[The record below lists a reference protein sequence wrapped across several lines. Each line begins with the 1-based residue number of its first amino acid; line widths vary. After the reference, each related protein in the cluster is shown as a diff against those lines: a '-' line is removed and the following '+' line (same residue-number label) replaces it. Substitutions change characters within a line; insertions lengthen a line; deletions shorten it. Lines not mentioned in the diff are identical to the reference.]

1 MLAPSGLHARS
12 GVSLPAQTVP
22 GPTTTTTSSLP
33 SAVTTVPEGCPGPP
47 AWFAVFTGRL
57 ERTEGSAGIF
67 TVLQVRAGA
76 PDAVVVGTEVR
87 VSYGTDVRFLEVG
100 TSYIVGMA
108 SDPVTLALAS
118 TVRDSPDLFGGA
130 ELAGSREACPEFEQP
145 ARTLR
150 LDGTS
155 VDTAV
160 LSGLSDARWVLLVVI
175 VVPPAIVVV
184 ALLAAV
190 RWRRGGRR

>member
-1 MLAPSGLHARS
+1 
-12 GVSLPAQTVP
+12 
-22 GPTTTTTSSLP
+22 
-33 SAVTTVPEGCPGPP
+33 
-47 AWFAVFTGRL
+47 
-57 ERTEGSAGIF
+57 
-67 TVLQVRAGA
+67 
-76 PDAVVVGTEVR
+76 
-87 VSYGTDVRFLEVG
+87 VG
-100 TSYIVGMA
+100 TSSTA
-108 SDPVTLALAS
+108 CSAPVSKPATRALAS